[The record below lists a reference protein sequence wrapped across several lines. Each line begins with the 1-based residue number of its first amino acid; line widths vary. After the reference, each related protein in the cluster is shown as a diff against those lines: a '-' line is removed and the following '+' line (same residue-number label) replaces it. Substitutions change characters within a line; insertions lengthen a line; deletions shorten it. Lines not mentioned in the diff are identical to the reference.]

1 MHVIDPNAIYTT
13 EEVMNMLSGCVK
25 LDTLRAHGLVSLPG
39 AGYWG
44 ADLIFAINTMQAERR
59 TKKYGK
65 ITAADRS
72 DHLRHQPRL
81 LIIEHADAMKDA
93 PESPEAADAPVDEAA
108 PPSPAPSI
116 KRVPIER
123 RQAVPNQKLKLR
135 ELAAKLKE

>member
-25 LDTLRAHGLVSLPG
+25 LDTLRAHGRVSLPG

-44 ADLIFAINTMQAERR
+44 ADLIFAINAMQKERR

-65 ITAADRS
+65 KMTADRG
-72 DHLRHQPRL
+72 DHLRDQPRL
-81 LIIEHADAMKDA
+81 LIIEQPIAMKDA
-93 PESPEAADAPVDEAA
+93 EGAEDADLPVGEVA
-108 PPSPAPSI
+108 PPSPTSAI

-123 RQAVPNQKLKLR
+123 RQAIPNQKLKLR